1 MVTREN
7 LSAKGMKDNE
17 LIVVNG
23 ALFYPALGG
32 GD

>member
-1 MVTREN
+1 MITREN

-23 ALFYPALGG
+23 ALFYPSLPA
-32 GD
+32 